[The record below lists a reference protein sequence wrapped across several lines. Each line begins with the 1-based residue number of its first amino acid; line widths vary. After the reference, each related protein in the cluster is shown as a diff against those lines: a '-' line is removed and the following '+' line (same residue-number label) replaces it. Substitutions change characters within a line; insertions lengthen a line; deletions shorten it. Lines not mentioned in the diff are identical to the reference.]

1 MLGELK
7 QKTTRMGGF
16 LFGFL
21 CFVPSSNIEAD
32 KHLVCRLSVARSVA
46 QAKPPRTRKAR
57 SASKEPKKRSEIATR
72 GDYATVE
79 GRAHDSHA
87 QRSVDEQFNKYTDNI
102 PP

>member
-1 MLGELK
+1 MVI
-7 QKTTRMGGF
+7 F
-16 LFGFL
+16 LL
-21 CFVPSSNIEAD
+21 SSVVASE
-32 KHLVCRLSVARSVA
+32 KRLITVFDE
-46 QAKPPRTRKAR
+46 AKPPRTRKAR